1 MTTAKFNPQYL
12 LLWLSNFIHSCMT
25 DINPLSV
32 GEVVQVKWNRR
43 LISFRIHVPN
53 EFCLLEDKNK
63 VSSQITPTFP
73 PANSFQRHQQA
84 HVCQPTGGT
93 SHTFVPLPHFIGH
106 FSFLL
111 LLFSTSCSFSEFL
124 FSSLLPYYTFKR
136 LCLTGIQHDAMLVKE
151 NKTTLQNLDQGS

>member
-12 LLWLSNFIHSCMT
+12 IFWLNNFIHPFVTKME
-25 DINPLSV
+25 PLSL

-53 EFCLLEDKNK
+53 EFCLLEEENK
-63 VSSQITPTFP
+63 VSSQITSTSPLPTV
-73 PANSFQRHQQA
+73 SKQRHQQA
-84 HVCQPTGGT
+84 HVCQPTGRG
-93 SHTFVPLPHFIGH
+93 SHSLLTLPHFVGH

-124 FSSLLPYYTFKR
+124 FSSLLPYYTFKEIMSNR
-136 LCLTGIQHDAMLVKE
+136 YTAWGTVSKG
-151 NKTTLQNLDQGS
+151 K